1 MKLSNILAV
10 LLFSTISLNTFAIT
24 PEEKGLEIMT
34 ELKERD
40 SGWNDMHSDTTM
52 ILKIGEKENK
62 RNMEIKTLEVFDG
75 GDKSLIKF
83 LTPKSIKGTGFLTYS
98 HVFEPDEQWI
108 YLPALKRTKRI
119 SSQNKSGPFLGSEFS
134 YEDMSVFEVEKFDYK
149 YLKDETIEGIET
161 FVVEQYPKDEYSGY
175 SKRVTW
181 IDKERY
187 VVLKTEFYD
196 VKNALLKTLTV
207 SDLNLYEGKFWRA
220 GKSVMKNNN
229 NNKSTILLMNKISF
243 NNGYSENDFN
253 KRNLSR

>member
-1 MKLSNILAV
+1 MKLSKTLAV

-98 HVFEPDEQWI
+98 HVFEPD
-108 YLPALKRTKRI
+108 
-119 SSQNKSGPFLGSEFS
+119 
-134 YEDMSVFEVEKFDYK
+134 
-149 YLKDETIEGIET
+149 
-161 FVVEQYPKDEYSGY
+161 
-175 SKRVTW
+175 
-181 IDKERY
+181 
-187 VVLKTEFYD
+187 
-196 VKNALLKTLTV
+196 
-207 SDLNLYEGKFWRA
+207 
-220 GKSVMKNNN
+220 
-229 NNKSTILLMNKISF
+229 
-243 NNGYSENDFN
+243 
-253 KRNLSR
+253 LSLIHI